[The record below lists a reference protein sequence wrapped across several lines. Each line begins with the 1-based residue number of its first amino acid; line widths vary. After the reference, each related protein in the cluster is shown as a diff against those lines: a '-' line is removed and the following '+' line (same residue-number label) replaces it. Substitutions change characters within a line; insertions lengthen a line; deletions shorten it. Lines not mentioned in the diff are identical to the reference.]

1 MCHVIIL
8 KIFHDAQIQINSTLK
23 EEKKKG
29 LCSMTHIN
37 LVANFTAE
45 IQFNCQLKA
54 KIKISHF
61 IFRHTKSKEGKKI
74 FFFLFYSKSDGPG
87 GLGGLKPRRSG
98 PSQSGPLS
106 PQYIN
111 K

>member
-1 MCHVIIL
+1 
-8 KIFHDAQIQINSTLK
+8 
-23 EEKKKG
+23 
-29 LCSMTHIN
+29 MTHIN

-54 KIKISHF
+54 KIKISHL
-61 IFRHTKSKEGKKI
+61 IFRHTKSKEGKNL
-74 FFFLFYSKSDGPG
+74 FFFPLFIPNQVDQGGPG
-87 GLGGLKPRRSG
+87 GLKPSGPG

-106 PQYIN
+106 PAIY